1 MKKYE
6 VVTLSLVAVIAAFAI
21 YHFMAANHADSDVAT
36 SSAQPATSAQLLP
49 PPRRIPSTQA
59 SPFSTPP
66 SSNPPPEPKS
76 PSTSSKTSNAR
87 PAPTPLPVVHAAAA
101 QHKIP
106 LLRHDYPWSF
116 HIWAFDAAV
125 TARYIEDKLSPSLA
139 DAFRRDVFAS
149 QARIANK
156 DDLASFTR
164 TWFQSHNQTMPFVM
178 DPNGA
183 CKAKVE
189 SDRALGDRVGVKST
203 PCIFVVTQNRFVP
216 VTVHVS
222 QLGSI
227 IDSAIAGTASAQSE
241 APAVTGHPS

>member
-36 SSAQPATSAQLLP
+36 SSAQPATSAQLP
-49 PPRRIPSTQA
+49 
-59 SPFSTPP
+59 
-66 SSNPPPEPKS
+66 
-76 PSTSSKTSNAR
+76 
-87 PAPTPLPVVHAAAA
+87 PAPSQNPVNAGFPFLDTSVLKPPAGAKVAIYEFEDLECPACANAAPVVHAAAA

-203 PCIFVVTQNRFVP
+203 PCIFVVTQNHFVP
-216 VTVHVS
+216 VTDIS